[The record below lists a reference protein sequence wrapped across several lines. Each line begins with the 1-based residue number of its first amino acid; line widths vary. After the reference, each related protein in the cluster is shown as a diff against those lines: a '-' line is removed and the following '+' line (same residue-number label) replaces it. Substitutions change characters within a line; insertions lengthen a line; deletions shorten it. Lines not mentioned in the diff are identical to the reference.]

1 MIENFGNKIN
11 SNGLKN
17 NPQNINSKGRPR
29 KSFATVNKE
38 LKKKGIKPIQKQDLI
53 DAYSFIFNATEEELK
68 EIVQDK
74 NVPYAFKLIIGELNN
89 KSTRSKALADLRD
102 FIFGKA
108 AQEIKGEVTVKAKV
122 LTKEQIA
129 EAFKKLED
137 EY

>member
-1 MIENFGNKIN
+1 M
-11 SNGLKN
+11 
-17 NPQNINSKGRPR
+17 
-29 KSFATVNKE
+29 
-38 LKKKGIKPIQKQDLI
+38 
-53 DAYSFIFNATEEELK
+53 K

-89 KSTRSKALADLRD
+89 KQTRSKALADLRD

-129 EAFKKLED
+129 AAFKNLED